1 MRKHLNMS
9 SAFWEDAARSRCSL
23 IVAWSLLPADQKL
36 EWWGERVRKQ
46 GKQADKASFA
56 NYSLPAK
63 HGISHHT
70 RCFISLAD
78 FNCEDPAASVDFR
91 HLWNPP
97 ASLALQCFSWLMIQS
112 NSSCCCPL
120 LSWGLQVAQHRVI
133 QYGGLKAEVLDCAY
147 LWFVGVRVNTVCAI
161 GDSFLLNIFLIW

>member
-9 SAFWEDAARSRCSL
+9 SAFREDAARSRCSL

-63 HGISHHT
+63 HGTSHHT
-70 RCFISLAD
+70 RCFISLTD

-147 LWFVGVRVNTVCAI
+147 LWFVGVCVNTVCAI